1 MSIQSESFRY
11 NTSGQWYKGN
21 THIHSRASDGGKT
34 FVEIEGLY
42 AGAGYDFLFAT
53 DHGVAS
59 RVEQEMEASSLLWLD
74 GIEING
80 QDHTGAAYHVVCL
93 GTVNG
98 ITPEILFIDAMQSAR
113 DQNAL
118 LILAHPF
125 WSGNTLEDATRWDF
139 DGVEIY
145 NHVCHWLNG
154 KGDGRVHWDAMLRH
168 KPNTLAFSADD
179 AHLRPEH
186 PGWNGGWIVVNA
198 EERSKELITR
208 AIRRGSYYS
217 SCGPEFHTIALDGEN
232 VVITTS
238 PVQFV
243 RLVGP
248 GFLGARL
255 GSFDGQEMHEASFI
269 LPAEWDY
276 VYVEIED
283 RKGQRAWTN
292 TLFVTDRSSNRQD
305 AADG

>member
-1 MSIQSESFRY
+1 M
-11 NTSGQWYKGN
+11 
-21 THIHSRASDGGKT
+21 
-34 FVEIEGLY
+34 
-42 AGAGYDFLFAT
+42 
-53 DHGVAS
+53 
-59 RVEQEMEASSLLWLD
+59 
-74 GIEING
+74 
-80 QDHTGAAYHVVCL
+80 
-93 GTVNG
+93 
-98 ITPEILFIDAMQSAR
+98 
-113 DQNAL
+113 
-118 LILAHPF
+118 
-125 WSGNTLEDATRWDF
+125 
-139 DGVEIY
+139 
-145 NHVCHWLNG
+145 
-154 KGDGRVHWDAMLRH
+154 
-168 KPNTLAFSADD
+168 
-179 AHLRPEH
+179 
-186 PGWNGGWIVVNA
+186 
-198 EERSKELITR
+198 R

-292 TLFVTDRSSNRQD
+292 TLFVTDRSSNKQD
-305 AADG
+305 G